1 MHGAPGGQ
9 PDADRRCRFRRTIR
23 RCRSPY
29 WLGVTAAHMLDLSE
43 FKTSKLPTRPSELAP
58 DGSAVRPLLGLP
70 GGSMA
75 HFELPAAETSRAV
88 AHRTVGE
95 LWFVLSGRGELWRKR
110 GTREEVVVLEPGD
123 ASRCLK
129 VPTFSFA
136 PHPARPSR
144 LSRPPSRGGPAVARP
159 SLWMVRGHRRRRSDH
174 LRWCLTKR
182 STESAGSSWR
192 PLSPF

>member
-1 MHGAPGGQ
+1 MP
-9 PDADRRCRFRRTIR
+9 
-23 RCRSPY
+23 
-29 WLGVTAAHMLDLSE
+29 DLSE
-43 FKTSKLPTRPSELAP
+43 FTTSKLPTRPSELAP

-110 GTREEVVVLEPGD
+110 GIRRRLSCSSQAC

-129 VPTFSFA
+129 VPISVRASPGEALAIIAATI
-136 PHPARPSR
+136 PRWP
-144 LSRPPSRGGPAVARP
+144 GGSEAEFVDGPWA
-159 SLWMVRGHRRRRSDH
+159 S
-174 LRWCLTKR
+174 
-182 STESAGSSWR
+182 SAAQ
-192 PLSPF
+192 